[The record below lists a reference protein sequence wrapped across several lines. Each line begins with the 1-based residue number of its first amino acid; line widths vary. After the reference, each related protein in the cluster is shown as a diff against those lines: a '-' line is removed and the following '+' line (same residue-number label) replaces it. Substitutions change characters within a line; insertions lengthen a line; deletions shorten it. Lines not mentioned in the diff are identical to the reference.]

1 MPTDPQNILE
11 TALPF
16 VAYLVSYI
24 IQQAHWL
31 PKTNATVAGVTV
43 ILAAVGSL
51 FVQHKITGN
60 ILADFL
66 AVAAF
71 AAGLQTEALKPL
83 SQWLRGNVASVSN
96 SSAESSNTPPQ
107 QVER

>member
-1 MPTDPQNILE
+1 MPTDPQTILE

-24 IQQAHWL
+24 IQQAHWS

-43 ILAAVGSL
+43 ILAAIGSL

-66 AVAAF
+66 AVATL

-83 SQWLRGNVASVSN
+83 SQWLRGNAVS
-96 SSAESSNTPPQ
+96 SKPESSNTPPQ

>member
-1 MPTDPQNILE
+1 MPTDPQTIVE

-16 VAYLVSYI
+16 IAYLVSYV
-24 IQQAHWL
+24 IQQAHWQ

-83 SQWLRGNVASVSN
+83 SQWLRGNVVN
-96 SSAESSNTPPQ
+96 SAPESPNTPPQ
-107 QVER
+107 QIER